1 VLRAVGASP
10 RKKTN
15 SPLNYP
21 CRVEPFGLQIL
32 NSQKGDNS
40 LEELLHHIPEIL
52 LHTLKDT
59 VIVIPF
65 LFLTYLFME
74 FLEHKSGNAAEIWL
88 NRSGKFGPLVGSLL
102 GVLPQCGFSAASTG
116 LYTGRVITAGTLIAI
131 WLSTSDEMLPILIS
145 RGAPFSLVIKVIAT
159 KVTVALIAGFLID
172 LVTSAIRKKRHSP
185 ETEPCIED
193 FCEREGC
200 RCNEHFVV
208 SALRHTASITLFIL
222 IFTFILNL
230 VIHGV
235 GEDKLSAIILDRPIL
250 GNILSATVG
259 LIPNCA
265 ASIII
270 TELYLDGIISIGS
283 MLSGLLVGAGVG
295 VAILLRNNR
304 PLRDSLRIILLLWC
318 IGALSGIIVDITP
331 LGALF

>member
-1 VLRAVGASP
+1 M
-10 RKKTN
+10 
-15 SPLNYP
+15 
-21 CRVEPFGLQIL
+21 Q
-32 NSQKGDNS
+32 
-40 LEELLHHIPEIL
+40 ELLHHIPEIL

-74 FLEHKSGNAAEIWL
+74 FLEHKSGNAAEKWL

-102 GVLPQCGFSAASTG
+102 GALPPCGFSAASTG
-116 LYTGRVITAGTLIAI
+116 LYTGRVITAGTLIAV

-145 RGAPFSLVIKVIAT
+145 RGAQFSFVIKVLLYKI
-159 KVTVALIAGFLID
+159 VVALIAGFLID
-172 LVTSAIRKKRHSP
+172 LVTVAINKKRKTP
-185 ETEPCIED
+185 ANEPCIED

-200 RCNEHFVV
+200 RCNEHFLV
-208 SALRHTASITLFIL
+208 SALRHTVSITVFIL
-222 IFTFILNL
+222 AFTFILNL

-235 GEDKLSAIILDRPIL
+235 GEDKLALLILDKPIL
-250 GNILSATVG
+250 GNVLAATVG

-265 ASIII
+265 ASIVI

-295 VAILLRNNR
+295 VAILFRNNR
-304 PLRDSLRIILLLWC
+304 PVKDSVRLILLLWI
-318 IGALSGIIVDITP
+318 IGALAGIIVDLTP
-331 LGALF
+331 LYTIF

>member
-1 VLRAVGASP
+1 M
-10 RKKTN
+10 K
-15 SPLNYP
+15 
-21 CRVEPFGLQIL
+21 
-32 NSQKGDNS
+32 
-40 LEELLHHIPEIL
+40 ELLEHIPEIL
-52 LHTLKDT
+52 LHTLEDSI
-59 VIVIPF
+59 IVIPF

-74 FLEHKSGNAAEIWL
+74 FLEHKSGNAAQRWL

-116 LYTGRVITAGTLIAI
+116 LYTGRVITAGTLIAV

-145 RGAPFSLVIKVIAT
+145 RGASLPFVIKVLIT
-159 KVTVALIAGFLID
+159 KVIVALLAGFSID
-172 LVTSAIRKKRHSP
+172 IVTNIIKKRRKSP
-185 ETEPCIED
+185 ATEPCIED

-200 RCNEHFVV
+200 RCNEHFLV

-235 GEDKLSAIILDRPIL
+235 GEDKLSSLILDRPIL
-250 GNILSATVG
+250 SNIFAGIVG

-304 PLRDSLRIILLLWC
+304 PLRDSLRIILLLWLLG
-318 IGALSGIIVDITP
+318 ILAGIIIDLTP
-331 LGALF
+331 LKLLF

>member
-1 VLRAVGASP
+1 M
-10 RKKTN
+10 
-15 SPLNYP
+15 
-21 CRVEPFGLQIL
+21 
-32 NSQKGDNS
+32 
-40 LEELLHHIPEIL
+40 EELLHHIPEII
-52 LHTLKDT
+52 LHTVKDS

-74 FLEHKSGNAAEIWL
+74 FLEHRSGNAAEKWL

-116 LYTGRVITAGTLIAI
+116 LYTGRVITAGTLVAV

-145 RGAPFSLVIKVIAT
+145 RGAPLPLVIKVIAA
-159 KVTVALIAGFLID
+159 KVIVALLAGFSID
-172 LVTSAIRKKRHSP
+172 IVTNIIKKKKSYP
-185 ETEPCIED
+185 DTEPCIED

-200 RCNEHFVV
+200 RCGEHFLV
-208 SALRHTASITLFIL
+208 SALRHTASITVFIL
-222 IFTFILNL
+222 VFTFILNL
-230 VIHGV
+230 VIHGF

-250 GNILSATVG
+250 GNILAATVG

-265 ASIII
+265 ASIVI
-270 TELYLDGIISIGS
+270 TELYIDGIISIGS

-304 PLRDSLRIILLLWC
+304 PLKDSLRIILLLWC
-318 IGALSGIIVDITP
+318 IGALVGILVDVTP
-331 LGALF
+331 LYHIF